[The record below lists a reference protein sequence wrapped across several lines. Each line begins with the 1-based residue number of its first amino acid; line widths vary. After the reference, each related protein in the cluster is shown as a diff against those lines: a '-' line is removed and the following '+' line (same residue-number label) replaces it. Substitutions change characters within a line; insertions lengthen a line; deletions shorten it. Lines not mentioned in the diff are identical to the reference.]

1 MVITVYQIKVPPSKI
16 TSISPSLVV
25 IAIDDPVP
33 VLNDEAELKKLV
45 ESSDANLDKV
55 IKFGSLCLVMI
66 PETFHSTGISTTN
79 IVANNP
85 VYHIDLG
92 NLHNDDTIVA
102 GNKSKTYCLN
112 KVDNTVFYDDSPWDQ
127 MDSGA
132 SVSITNLVS
141 LLHNKNSSTQ
151 STRVMSVC
159 MVLLQSKSLLLVPL
173 DI

>member
-1 MVITVYQIKVPPSKI
+1 
-16 TSISPSLVV
+16 
-25 IAIDDPVP
+25 
-33 VLNDEAELKKLV
+33 
-45 ESSDANLDKV
+45 
-55 IKFGSLCLVMI
+55 MI
-66 PETFHSTGISTTN
+66 PENFLSSGVSTADV
-79 IVANNP
+79 VADDP